1 MSKKHFRTT
10 FWGGIVFLGISVYCV
25 CSFIA
30 LYMLQDI
37 SIHRSL
43 LILYF
48 MSILSF
54 FMLGYFTW
62 EYVLIKMDVYTQY
75 VAHLLTSKQY
85 KEGRSHERKI

>member
-30 LYMLQDI
+30 VYMLQDI
-37 SIHRSL
+37 SIHLSL

-62 EYVLIKMDVYTQY
+62 EYVLVKMNVYTQY
-75 VAHLLTSKQY
+75 ISHLLTPKTT
-85 KEGRSHERKI
+85 KGNNSHERNV